1 MVNGVDV
8 EAGGM
13 ATQKQIDLAY
23 ALAERLGYD
32 LSDTVMD
39 MFPDRCSIEE
49 CSSKEAGEVI
59 DYLLMER
66 DSMREAGW

>member
-1 MVNGVDV
+1 MR
-8 EAGGM
+8 M

-23 ALAERLGYD
+23 DLAEQLGYD
-32 LSDTVMD
+32 LSHVVMD

-49 CSSKEAGEVI
+49 CSVKEPGEVI
-59 DYLLMER
+59 DLLIMDR